1 MRLGSKSHATVLER
15 PRVLLARMRPG
26 VLRQIVRL
34 WVIST
39 RRRQVTRGSCIHDA
53 DSTLPAMLVLDNVS
67 KCFGDTIALR
77 PTSLLVGAG
86 STTALIGPSGCGKTT
101 VLRLMLGLEQPDT
114 GTVRL
119 DGQVLTPG
127 NVLALRR
134 RMGYV
139 IQEGGL
145 FPHLTARRNVSLLAD
160 YLKWPAERTEARIAT
175 LAELLRIDAAMLAR
189 SPTELSGGQRQRL
202 ALMRA
207 LMPDPEVLLLDEPL
221 GALDPMIRYELQE
234 ELRRIFASL
243 GKTVVLVTHD
253 MAEAIFFADDIALM
267 RDGAVAQRGSPEDL
281 IDHPVDDFVRRFLR
295 AQRTAWPETVR

>member
-1 MRLGSKSHATVLER
+1 
-15 PRVLLARMRPG
+15 
-26 VLRQIVRL
+26 
-34 WVIST
+34 
-39 RRRQVTRGSCIHDA
+39 
-53 DSTLPAMLVLDNVS
+53 MLVLDNVS

-77 PTSLLVGAG
+77 PTSLSVGAG

-101 VLRLMLGLEQPDT
+101 VLRLMLGLERPDT

>member
-1 MRLGSKSHATVLER
+1 
-15 PRVLLARMRPG
+15 
-26 VLRQIVRL
+26 
-34 WVIST
+34 
-39 RRRQVTRGSCIHDA
+39 
-53 DSTLPAMLVLDNVS
+53 MLVLDNVS

-77 PTSLLVGAG
+77 PTSLSVAAG

>member
-1 MRLGSKSHATVLER
+1 
-15 PRVLLARMRPG
+15 
-26 VLRQIVRL
+26 
-34 WVIST
+34 
-39 RRRQVTRGSCIHDA
+39 
-53 DSTLPAMLVLDNVS
+53 MLVLDNVS

-77 PTSLLVGAG
+77 PTSLSIGAA

-101 VLRLMLGLEQPDT
+101 VLRLMLGLERPDT

-253 MAEAIFFADDIALM
+253 MAEAMFFADDIALM

>member
-1 MRLGSKSHATVLER
+1 
-15 PRVLLARMRPG
+15 
-26 VLRQIVRL
+26 
-34 WVIST
+34 
-39 RRRQVTRGSCIHDA
+39 
-53 DSTLPAMLVLDNVS
+53 MLVLDNVS

-77 PTSLLVGAG
+77 PTSLSVGAG

-101 VLRLMLGLEQPDT
+101 VLRLMLGLERPDT

-253 MAEAIFFADDIALM
+253 MAEAMFFADDIALM

>member
-1 MRLGSKSHATVLER
+1 
-15 PRVLLARMRPG
+15 
-26 VLRQIVRL
+26 
-34 WVIST
+34 
-39 RRRQVTRGSCIHDA
+39 
-53 DSTLPAMLVLDNVS
+53 MLVLDNVS
-67 KCFGDTIALR
+67 KRYGDTIALR
-77 PTSLLVGAG
+77 PTSLSVAAG

-101 VLRLMLGLEQPDT
+101 ALRLMLGLVQPDT

-127 NVLALRR
+127 NVTALRR

-160 YLKWPAERTEARIAT
+160 YLKWPTERTEARIAA
-175 LAELLRIDAAMLAR
+175 LSELLHIDVSMLAR
-189 SPTELSGGQRQRL
+189 CPTELSGGQRQRL

-234 ELRRIFASL
+234 ELRRIFAGL

-253 MAEAIFFADDIALM
+253 MAEAMFFADDIALM
-267 RDGAVAQRGSPEDL
+267 RDGAIAQRGSPEDL
-281 IDHPVDDFVRRFLR
+281 TEHPADDFVRRFLR
-295 AQRTAWPETVR
+295 AQRTASPETLR